1 MARPKQRMFSAPDLL
16 PPGLRTCFLVVDI
29 GFIFYW
35 GLVAFDHIPRAW
47 LFKNHD
53 EPLLMDWS
61 RSFMVLYALIACTG
75 LLSLYLAARRSG
87 KALPM
92 ALLSLAFSF
101 CAGLQALSFW
111 TLRSDFSWIW
121 WLPNLFLLLYPL
133 PFLLFIV
140 KRSGR

>member
-29 GFIFYW
+29 GFILYW
-35 GLVAFDHIPRAW
+35 VLVAFEHIPRAW

-61 RSFMVLYALIACTG
+61 RSFLVLYALIAVTG
-75 LLSLYLAARRSG
+75 LLTLYLAARRSG

-111 TLRSDFSWIW
+111 TLRSDFSWMW

-140 KRSGR
+140 RRSGR

>member
-16 PPGLRTCFLVVDI
+16 PPGLRTCFLVVDV
-29 GFIFYW
+29 GFIVYW
-35 GLVAFDHIPRAW
+35 VLVAFEHIPRAW
-47 LFKNHD
+47 LFKNHE
-53 EPLLMDWS
+53 EPLLIDWS
-61 RSFMVLYALIACTG
+61 RSFLILYALIAVTG
-75 LLSLYLAARRSG
+75 LLTLYLAARRSG

-140 KRSGR
+140 RRSGR